1 MTENKNQIGLQ
12 QLITAELLEV
22 ITRIAA
28 LSLGSFPNETC
39 ERAFV
44 EGLKNV
50 INSEVDLAWESVKL
64 LNKLDKKTPQDVRN
78 RKGIEVEKNYLIYV
92 ELPNLINR
100 IMKLGMFE
108 SYNNDK
114 VADLLLK
121 EIKKVS
127 NAELKSTLNTI
138 KILSTNLASDNGN

>member
-64 LNKLDKKTPQDVRN
+64 LNKLDKKTPQDVRDQGELIILIDG
-78 RKGIEVEKNYLIYV
+78 KQLAKNVIDENN
-92 ELPNLINR
+92 ELH
-100 IMKLGMFE
+100 K
-108 SYNNDK
+108 
-114 VADLLLK
+114 K
-121 EIKKVS
+121 EIR
-127 NAELKSTLNTI
+127 I
-138 KILSTNLASDNGN
+138 IPC